1 MNKQQKE
8 QPKKLI
14 ELKHL
19 SMIFGQPKNVAKTKE
34 LLESGMSLSDVRKQ
48 VKTTIAIHDINLD
61 INEGELFVIV
71 GLSGSGK
78 STLIRCLN
86 LLNKPTMGQ
95 VVIQG
100 NDITAYD
107 NETLRTFRRNKI
119 SMVFQHFGLLSHRSV
134 LNNVAFG
141 LEVQGV
147 DEGERNARSMEAI
160 ESVGLKGWHDKKPH
174 QLSGGMKQRVGLA
187 RALVTNPDI
196 LLMDEP
202 YSALDPLIR
211 RDMQNELLSLEDN
224 MNRTIVFITHDMNE
238 AFKMGDRI
246 ALMKDGQVVQLG
258 TPQSFF
264 KNPAND
270 YVVNF
275 IQDVDKTQI
284 LRARSVYNHFE
295 ETLKLGTSISDAKAF
310 MESKDLSFSYVTND
324 DQTYAGYIEYEDI
337 VDLSRGN
344 IDKLL
349 KFVDPVARNMYLK
362 DILSSFKE
370 DFKSLPVVDNKGH
383 FKGDITKSDIIE
395 SIA

>member
-34 LLESGMSLSDVRKQ
+34 LLDSGMALPEVRKQ
-48 VKTTIAIHDINLD
+48 VKTTIAIHDINLE

-100 NDITAYD
+100 SDITAYD
-107 NETLRTFRRNKI
+107 KEELRTFRRNKI

-141 LEVQGV
+141 LEVQGL
-147 DEGERNARSMEAI
+147 DEDERKARSMEAI

-275 IQDVDKTQI
+275 IQDVDKT
-284 LRARSVYNHFE
+284 
-295 ETLKLGTSISDAKAF
+295 
-310 MESKDLSFSYVTND
+310 
-324 DQTYAGYIEYEDI
+324 
-337 VDLSRGN
+337 
-344 IDKLL
+344 
-349 KFVDPVARNMYLK
+349 
-362 DILSSFKE
+362 
-370 DFKSLPVVDNKGH
+370 
-383 FKGDITKSDIIE
+383 
-395 SIA
+395 

>member
-1 MNKQQKE
+1 MNKNTNK
-8 QPKKLI
+8 PLI

-19 SMIFGQPKNVAKTKE
+19 SMIFGQPKQVLKTKA
-34 LLESGMSLSDVRKQ
+34 LLESKMSLAEVRSQ
-48 VKTTIAIHDINLD
+48 TKTTIAIHDINLD
-61 INEGELFVIV
+61 IQKGELFVIV

-86 LLNKPTMGQ
+86 MLNEPTMGE
-95 VVIQG
+95 VIIQG
-100 NDITAYD
+100 EDITKYSK
-107 NETLRTFRRNKI
+107 EELRLFRRHKI
-119 SMVFQHFGLLSHRSV
+119 AMVFQHFGLLSHRSV

-141 LEVQGV
+141 LEVQGMS
-147 DEGERNARSMEAI
+147 EKERHDAAMEAI
-160 ESVGLKGWHDKKPH
+160 KSVGLEGWHEKKPH

-284 LRARSVYNHFE
+284 LRARSVYNPFE
-295 ETLKLGTSISDAKAF
+295 DTLNIQATIAEAKAY
-310 MESKDLSFSYVTND
+310 MQAKELSFTYVTHDNHM
-324 DQTYAGYIEYEDI
+324 YAGYIEYADI
-337 VDLSRGN
+337 ADRTRGN
-344 IDKLL
+344 ISKNL
-349 KFVDPVARNMYLK
+349 KYIEPVTRNTYLK

-370 DFKSLPVVDNKGH
+370 DFKSLPVVDNLKR

-395 SIA
+395 AIA

>member
-1 MNKQQKE
+1 MNKNT
-8 QPKKLI
+8 KKPLI
-14 ELKHL
+14 ELKNL
-19 SMIFGQPKNVAKTKE
+19 SMIFGQPKNVEMTKT
-34 LLESGMSLSDVRKQ
+34 LLNNGMPLEDVRKQ
-48 VKTTIAIHDINLD
+48 VKTTIAIHDINLE
-61 INEGELFVIV
+61 IFEGELFVIV

-86 LLNKPTMGQ
+86 MLNQPSMGE
-95 VVIQG
+95 VIIQG
-100 NDITAYD
+100 NDITKY
-107 NETLRTFRRNKI
+107 NKEELRLFRRNKI

-141 LEVQGV
+141 LEIQGMS
-147 DEGERNARSMEAI
+147 ESERHERSMESI
-160 ESVGLKGWHDKKPH
+160 DSVGLKGWQDKKPNE
-174 QLSGGMKQRVGLA
+174 LSGGMKQRVGLA

-264 KNPAND
+264 NNPAND
-270 YVVNF
+270 YVINF

-284 LRARSVYNHFE
+284 LRARSVYNAFDD
-295 ETLKLGTSISDAKAF
+295 TLNINATITEAKAF
-310 MESKDLSFSYVTND
+310 MEERALSFTYVTND
-324 DQTYAGYIEYEDI
+324 DSTYAGYLEYEDI
-337 VDLSRGN
+337 RERSRGSIQN
-344 IDKLL
+344 LL
-349 KFVDPVARNMYLK
+349 KFIEPVFRNMYLK
-362 DILSSFKE
+362 DILPVFKE
-370 DFKSLPVVDNKGH
+370 DFRSLPVVDNNNH

-395 SIA
+395 AIA